1 MQTMHEH
8 RIDFTLF
15 FRGLSEGQAVPHE
28 MAEWFNLYQ
37 ERLSL
42 EDLSTDERFRN
53 MQLINP
59 KYILRNHLAQQAIEM
74 AQKKDF
80 SEVAKLLKILE
91 NPFQNQDVSDV
102 YALPPPPDMEH
113 IAISCSS

>member
-1 MQTMHEH
+1 
-8 RIDFTLF
+8 
-15 FRGLSEGQAVPHE
+15 

>member
-1 MQTMHEH
+1 
-8 RIDFTLF
+8 
-15 FRGLSEGQAVPHE
+15 
-28 MAEWFNLYQ
+28 
-37 ERLSL
+37 
-42 EDLSTDERFRN
+42 

-91 NPFQNQDVSDV
+91 NPYNTQNVSDE
-102 YALPPPPDMEH
+102 YALPPSPDMEH